1 MIDAAGWRRVS
12 PIVRKLVTALL
23 LLLFAA
29 ACSDGIRVDPS
40 TSTIAVGQTV
50 TLEAR
55 RIPSTYGGIPW
66 PPNRIE
72 FSGQGAAISAAG
84 VMEARDDFAGIVVQ
98 GVEPG
103 IASIVSRHYDAH
115 TPGLIT
121 ITVATVTVLACSG
134 GPTLAPQFATIQ
146 GRVNERVLL
155 HVESSFAGGTYQWY
169 TGARGDTS
177 HPIPFTNVPY
187 YVDFVPQA
195 PGSYPFW
202 VRETA
207 ECGMAETEFLVN
219 VGTPPRRR
227 AAGH

>member
-1 MIDAAGWRRVS
+1 M
-12 PIVRKLVTALL
+12 RKLAALILL
-23 LLLFAA
+23 LLAA

-40 TSTIAVGQTV
+40 TATIAVGQTV

-55 RIPSTYGGIPW
+55 RIPSSYQGIPW

-72 FSGQGAAISAAG
+72 FGGEGAAVSAAG

-121 ITVATVTVLACSG
+121 ITVATVTVYACPVGLA
-134 GPTLAPQFATIQ
+134 LAPQFATIE
-146 GRVNERVLL
+146 GRLNERVVL
-155 HVESSFAGGTYQWY
+155 HVESSFPGGTYQWY
-169 TGARGDTS
+169 AGARGETS
-177 HPIPFTNVPY
+177 HPIPFTNAPY
-187 YVDFVPQA
+187 YADFVPLA
-195 PGSYPFW
+195 NGSYPFW
-202 VRETA
+202 VRQTSECNTA
-207 ECGMAETEFLVN
+207 EAAFVVN
-219 VGTPPRRR
+219 VGNPQRRR